1 MHLQTRLLLGPVSS
15 APVHQ
20 GNPVYVGIS
29 PEYYGVAAALAGVAA
44 VVVAVRGTS
53 DVPQKFCPSHAREC
67 GWFPAKP
74 AGVPLS

>member
-1 MHLQTRLLLGPVSS
+1 MLLGPVSS

-29 PEYYGVAAALAGVAA
+29 PECYGVAAAAARVAEA
-44 VVVAVRGTS
+44 ADVVRRTS
-53 DVPQKFCPSHAREC
+53 DVPQKLGPSHAREC